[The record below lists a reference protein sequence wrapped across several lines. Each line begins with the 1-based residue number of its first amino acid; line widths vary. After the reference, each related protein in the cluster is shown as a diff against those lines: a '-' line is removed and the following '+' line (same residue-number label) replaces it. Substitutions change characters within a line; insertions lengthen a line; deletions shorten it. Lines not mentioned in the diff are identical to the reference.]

1 MPRQGGRCPIF
12 QTGRRAGGPVSILR
26 SAVLLTTNSTGAG
39 KEHKMSKAADI
50 SEPASELE
58 HLMADLS
65 GLGPL
70 VFVFGDDF
78 AVTHLLGAITPVFS
92 GHADERWWYVEVGD
106 DAAKWTIHVRVDQIT
121 GVRFERG
128 PYPYPSF
135 PGQEGL
141 GVQFLGPDKDKIFG
155 CGVPHLYHG
164 QQMRPEKLEA
174 WQTLRERYGNRDES
188 RVDRGT
194 LLAPAA

>member
-1 MPRQGGRCPIF
+1 M
-12 QTGRRAGGPVSILR
+12 S
-26 SAVLLTTNSTGAG
+26 TTA
-39 KEHKMSKAADI
+39 KI

-65 GLGPL
+65 GLGQL

-78 AVTHLLGAITPVFS
+78 AVTHLLGAIMPVFD
-92 GHADERWWYVEVGD
+92 GPADRRWWYVEVGD

-128 PYPYPSF
+128 PYPFPSF

-141 GVQFLGPDKDKIFG
+141 GVEFLGPGEDKVFG
-155 CGVPHLYHG
+155 CGVPGLYHG
-164 QQMRPEKLEA
+164 RRMRPEKLAA
-174 WQTLRERYGNRDES
+174 WQALRERYGNRDES
-188 RVDRGT
+188 RVDRGR
-194 LLAPAA
+194 LLPPAA